1 VTKGTLFGVIGAVV
15 VVVAALAVLTPTV
28 IVGDGDTRTELA
40 AADAEGE
47 TAPPEIAPPGIR
59 PAPGGRQGVPGLR
72 ERRPFG
78 GLRGCLEKQGL
89 GRLDRGAT
97 PDLRT
102 MRKALKACR
111 GAVPGIPF
119 GR

>member
-1 VTKGTLFGVIGAVV
+1 MLIGVIGAALVV
-15 VVVAALAVLTPTV
+15 VVALAVLTPTV
-28 IVGDGDTRTELA
+28 IVDDDDGARVGLVA
-40 AADAEGE
+40 AV
-47 TAPPEIAPPGIR
+47 APPEIAPPGIA
-59 PAPGGRQGVPGLR
+59 PAPGGRQGLPGLP

-78 GLRGCLEKQGL
+78 DLRGCLEKQGL
-89 GRLDRGAT
+89 GRLDRGAA